1 MFFSTLFSFFGR
13 MPHISG
19 AYYRAKPLLGRGQK
33 PCKALHMEI
42 LSQRSGKKRKAVK
55 AFTLTARVVIG

>member
-33 PCKALHMEI
+33 PCKALHMEM
-42 LSQRSGKKRKAVK
+42 LSQLDGKKEKRRKL
-55 AFTLTARVVIG
+55 FTLTARVVIG

>member
-33 PCKALHMEI
+33 PCKALHMEM
-42 LSQRSGKKRKAVK
+42 LSQLDGKKEKRRK
-55 AFTLTARVVIG
+55 LLLSPLELL